1 MSEYQCYEFLA
12 LDRPLSKKE
21 MVELR
26 EISTRAKISPT
37 RFWNEYQCGNL
48 RADPAKLVERYFDA
62 HLYFANWGTHRLMLR
77 IPASGVDAKRLCAY
91 FVGDPA
97 KLRVAGSHLIF
108 DLQTED
114 EGGGDF
120 EDYEEEEGSLAAL
133 APLRVELMQ
142 GDLRGA
148 YLAWLLA
155 VQSGR
160 VQEQSVEPALPR
172 GLAQLTSPQRA
183 MAEFLRIDEDLIS
196 VAAADSGQVAD
207 DLPTLLKWARALAPS
222 AKDDW
227 LRRAIEEPA
236 IALGAE
242 LRQAFRAE
250 APQAESISPRTA
262 AELLLA
268 AEKHREQRERAA
280 TKRAERATQVAHR
293 ARNRQLDELAKRV
306 DGVWAK
312 LEGLVKKSAYE
323 EAIQLAIDLRDL
335 AVRDG
340 ASDAFSSRFKAMKKR
355 QLRRRAF
362 FERWRRESGTR
373 EW

>member
-21 MVELR
+21 MAELR

-37 RFWNEYQCGNL
+37 RFWNEYQWSNL

-77 IPASGVDAKRLCAY
+77 IPASGVDAKRLRAY
-91 FVGDPA
+91 FVGEPA
-97 KLRVAGSHLIF
+97 KLRVAGSRLIL

-114 EGGGDF
+114 EGRGDF
-120 EDYEEEEGSLAAL
+120 EDYEEAEGSLAAL
-133 APLRVELMQ
+133 APLRLELMH
-142 GDLRGA
+142 GDFRSA

-155 VQSGR
+155 VQSGG

-172 GLAQLTSPQRA
+172 GLAQLTAPQRA

-196 VAAADSGQVAD
+196 VAAAGSGQITD
-207 DLPTLLKWARALAPS
+207 DRPALLKWARALTPS
-222 AKDDW
+222 AKDAW

-236 IALGAE
+236 MALGAA
-242 LRQAFRAE
+242 LRQAFQAE
-250 APQAESISPRTA
+250 APQAESMSPRTA

-268 AEKHREQRERAA
+268 AEKRREQRQLAA
-280 TKRAERATQVAHR
+280 TKRAERATQAAHR
-293 ARNRQLDELAKRV
+293 ARHRQLDELAKRV
-306 DGVWAK
+306 DAVWAK
-312 LEGLVKKSAYE
+312 LEGLVEKRAYE
-323 EAIQLAIDLRDL
+323 EAIQLAVDLRDL

-340 ASDAFSSRFKAMKKR
+340 AADVFSSRFNEMKKR

-362 FERWRRESGTR
+362 FDRWRRESATR
-373 EW
+373 KG

>member
-1 MSEYQCYEFLA
+1 MA
-12 LDRPLSKKE
+12 
-21 MVELR
+21 ELR
-26 EISTRAKISPT
+26 EISSRAKISPT
-37 RFWNEYQCGNL
+37 RFWNEYQWGNL

-77 IPASGVDAKRLCAY
+77 IPASGVDAKRLRAY

-97 KLRVAGSHLIF
+97 KLRVAGSHLIL

-183 MAEFLRIDEDLIS
+183 
-196 VAAADSGQVAD
+196 
-207 DLPTLLKWARALAPS
+207 
-222 AKDDW
+222 
-227 LRRAIEEPA
+227 
-236 IALGAE
+236 
-242 LRQAFRAE
+242 
-250 APQAESISPRTA
+250 
-262 AELLLA
+262 
-268 AEKHREQRERAA
+268 
-280 TKRAERATQVAHR
+280 
-293 ARNRQLDELAKRV
+293 
-306 DGVWAK
+306 
-312 LEGLVKKSAYE
+312 
-323 EAIQLAIDLRDL
+323 
-335 AVRDG
+335 
-340 ASDAFSSRFKAMKKR
+340 
-355 QLRRRAF
+355 
-362 FERWRRESGTR
+362 
-373 EW
+373 

>member
-21 MVELR
+21 MAELR

-37 RFWNEYQCGNL
+37 RFWNEYQWGNL

-77 IPASGVDAKRLCAY
+77 IPASGMDTKRLRRY

-97 KLRVAGSHLIF
+97 KLRVAGSHLIL

-120 EDYEEEEGSLAAL
+120 DDYEEQEASLAAL
-133 APLRVELMQ
+133 APLRLELMH
-142 GDLRGA
+142 GDLRSA

-155 VQSGR
+155 VQSGSI
-160 VQEQSVEPALPR
+160 QEQSVEPAPPHR
-172 GLAQLTSPQRA
+172 LAQLTSPQRA
-183 MAEFLRIDEDLIS
+183 MVEFLRIDEDLIS
-196 VAAADSGQVAD
+196 VAAADSGQV
-207 DLPTLLKWARALAPS
+207 T
-222 AKDDW
+222 
-227 LRRAIEEPA
+227 
-236 IALGAE
+236 
-242 LRQAFRAE
+242 
-250 APQAESISPRTA
+250 APQAKSISPRTV

-268 AEKHREQRERAA
+268 AEKHREQRQRAA
-280 TKRAERATQVAHR
+280 TKRAERATQTAHR
-293 ARNRQLDELAKRV
+293 VRNRQLDELSKRV
-306 DGVWAK
+306 DAVWSK
-312 LEGLVKKSAYE
+312 LEGLVEKSAYE
-323 EAIQLAIDLRDL
+323 EAIQLAVDLRDL

-340 ASDAFSSRFKAMKKR
+340 ASDVFSSRFKAMKKR

-362 FERWRRESGTR
+362 FERWRRESGIDR
-373 EW
+373 NA

>member
-21 MVELR
+21 MAELR
-26 EISTRAKISPT
+26 EISTRAKISPA
-37 RFWNEYQCGNL
+37 RFWNEYQWGNL
-48 RADPAKLVERYFDA
+48 KADPAKLVERYFDA

-77 IPASGVDAKRLCAY
+77 MPASGVDAKRLRAY

-97 KLRVAGSHLIF
+97 KLRVAGSHLIL
-108 DLQTED
+108 DLQAED

-120 EDYEEEEGSLAAL
+120 EDYEEEEGALAAL

-155 VQSGR
+155 VQSGT
-160 VQEQSVEPALPR
+160 VQEQGVEPALPR

-196 VAAADSGQVAD
+196 AAAADSGQVID
-207 DLPTLLKWARALAPS
+207 DRPALLKWARALTPS

-227 LRRAIEEPA
+227 LRRAIEEPT

-242 LRQAFRAE
+242 LGRAFRAE
-250 APQAESISPRTA
+250 APQAKAVGRRTV

-280 TKRAERATQVAHR
+280 TKQAERATQTAHR

-306 DGVWAK
+306 DAVWAK
-312 LEGLVKKSAYE
+312 LEGLVEKSAYE

-335 AVRDG
+335 ALRDG
-340 ASDAFSSRFKAMKKR
+340 ASDVFGTRFQAMKKR

-362 FERWRRESGTR
+362 FERWRRESR
-373 EW
+373 PPEW

>member
-1 MSEYQCYEFLA
+1 
-12 LDRPLSKKE
+12 
-21 MVELR
+21 
-26 EISTRAKISPT
+26 
-37 RFWNEYQCGNL
+37 
-48 RADPAKLVERYFDA
+48 
-62 HLYFANWGTHRLMLR
+62 MLR
-77 IPASGVDAKRLCAY
+77 IPASGVDAKRLRAY

-97 KLRVAGSHLIF
+97 KLRVAGSHLIL

-120 EDYEEEEGSLAAL
+120 EDDEEGEGSLAAL
-133 APLRVELMQ
+133 APLRVELMH

-160 VQEQSVEPALPR
+160 VQGQSIEPALPR
-172 GLAQLTSPQRA
+172 GLAELTSPQRA

-196 VAAADSGQVAD
+196 VAAADSGQVPD
-207 DLPTLLKWARALAPS
+207 DRPALLKWARALTPS

-250 APQAESISPRTA
+250 APQTESISPRTVS
-262 AELLLA
+262 ELLLA

-280 TKRAERATQVAHR
+280 TKRAERATQTAHR
-293 ARNRQLDELAKRV
+293 VRNRQLDELAKRV
-306 DGVWAK
+306 DAVWAK
-312 LEGLVKKSAYE
+312 LEGLVEKSAYE
-323 EAIQLAIDLRDL
+323 EAIQLTIDLRDL

-340 ASDAFSSRFKAMKKR
+340 ASDVFSCRFKAMKKR

-373 EW
+373 QW

>member
-21 MVELR
+21 MAELR
-26 EISTRAKISPT
+26 EISTRAKISPA
-37 RFWNEYQCGNL
+37 RFWNEYEWGNL

-77 IPASGVDAKRLCAY
+77 IPASSVNAKGLRAY

-97 KLRVAGSHLIF
+97 TARVVGSHLIL

-120 EDYEEEEGSLAAL
+120 EDYEEKEGSLAAL

-142 GDLRGA
+142 GDLRSA

-160 VQEQSVEPALPR
+160 VKEQSVEPALPR

-183 MAEFLRIDEDLIS
+183 MADFLRIDEDLIS
-196 VAAADSGQVAD
+196 AAAADSGPVTD
-207 DLPTLLKWARALAPS
+207 DRPALLKWARALAPS
-222 AKDDW
+222 AKDAW
-227 LRRAIEEPA
+227 LRRAIEDSDF
-236 IALGAE
+236 ALGAE
-242 LRQAFRAE
+242 LRRAFRAE
-250 APQAESISPRTA
+250 APQAKAVGGRTV

-268 AEKHREQRERAA
+268 AERRREQRERAA
-280 TKRAERATQVAHR
+280 TKRAERAQQAAEG

-306 DGVWAK
+306 DAVWAK
-312 LEGLVKKSAYE
+312 LEGLVEKSAYE
-323 EAIQLAIDLRDL
+323 EAIQLAVDLRDL
-335 AVRDG
+335 AVRDS
-340 ASDAFSSRFKAMKKR
+340 ASDVFRTRFQAMKKR

-362 FERWRRESGTR
+362 FERWRRESMPER
-373 EW
+373 